1 MAYDA
6 LINIYVRH
14 IKNRLRTLQRV
25 PKVINGF
32 ELRKVVEN
40 KLEEVNRESSKE
52 ESKVLGVDE
61 L

>member
-14 IKNRLRTLQRV
+14 IKNGLRTLQRV

-32 ELRKVVEN
+32 ELRKAVEN
-40 KLEEVNRESSKE
+40 KLEEVNRESSEE

-61 L
+61 R